1 MNSGEDTFG
10 QGKADGLSV
19 WSAHGVLYVVSDVAQ
34 ALPLYSADGRM
45 IRLLAIREGEN
56 RVTHL
61 TPGLYVVAGKK
72 VLVK

>member
-1 MNSGEDTFG
+1 M
-10 QGKADGLSV
+10 
-19 WSAHGVLYVVSDVAQ
+19 LYVVSDVAQ
-34 ALPLYSADGRM
+34 ALPLYTADGRM
-45 IRLLAIREGEN
+45 IRLLAIKEGEN